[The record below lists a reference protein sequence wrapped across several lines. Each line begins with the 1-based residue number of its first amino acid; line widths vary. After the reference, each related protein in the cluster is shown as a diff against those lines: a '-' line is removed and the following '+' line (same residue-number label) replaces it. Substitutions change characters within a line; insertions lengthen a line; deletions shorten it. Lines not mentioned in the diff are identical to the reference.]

1 MRHLKYTVIV
11 IILIMGLNPFIHA
24 EDYIHI
30 YLDADQ
36 TGAKA
41 SGLSIEQGI
50 RTALHEVNNKLAN
63 KKVKLIIRDHH
74 GSSVRSK
81 NHLEEYLQDK
91 KALAVFSGMHS
102 PPLLNNLKYINENK
116 ILILDPW
123 AAAGPITRYQKSE
136 NWIYRLSVDDTIAG
150 ELIVNSTL
158 KEGFKKPFLLLE
170 DTGWGKSNFKT
181 MTTALHKKNLK
192 PVGTHWFNWN
202 LGNTTAKVIIR
213 KIYASGADSILLVA
227 NAHEGKIIAQA
238 LLDLN
243 DEIKLPVR
251 SHWGI
256 TGGDFPAVI
265 HHELRQKLDLKFLQ
279 TRFSFVSSKPTTFS
293 NGVFNTAQ
301 SIWPEVLTSK
311 EDLNAPAGFIH
322 AYDLTRIMIA
332 ALKGKKLSG
341 DTAKDRALLKIALE
355 NINTPV
361 KGLIKIYKKPF
372 QAYNVSTPDAHEAL
386 SIDDL
391 VMAFY
396 GKNNQI
402 IIDSE

>member
-1 MRHLKYTVIV
+1 MRYPIYNTFLTSC
-11 IILIMGLNPFIHA
+11 LLALSLNINAADFIHL
-24 EDYIHI
+24 

-41 SGLSIEQGI
+41 SGIAIEQGI
-50 RTALHEVNNKLAN
+50 RTALHEVDNKLAG
-63 KKVKLIIRDHH
+63 KEVRLIIRDHH

-81 NHLEEYLQDK
+81 KHLEEYLQDE
-91 KALAVFSGMHS
+91 KALAVFSGLHS
-102 PPLLNNLKYINENK
+102 PPLLENLSYINENK

-123 AAAGPITRYQKSE
+123 AAAGPITRYKKGE
-136 NWIYRLSVDDTIAG
+136 NWVYRLSVDDSIAG
-150 ELIVNSTL
+150 GVIVESTI
-158 KEGFKKPFLLLE
+158 KEGFKKPYLLLE

-181 MTTALHKKNLK
+181 MVKALKNNGLK
-192 PVGTHWFNWN
+192 PVGTQWFNWN
-202 LGNTTAKVIIR
+202 LGKNQAKSMLR
-213 KIYASGADSILLVA
+213 KIAAAGADSILLVA

-243 DEIKLPVR
+243 DEIKMPVR

-265 HHELRQKLDLKFLQ
+265 HHDLRKKLDLKFLQ
-279 TRFSFVSSKPTTFS
+279 TRFSFVSSKPTSFS

-301 SIWPEVLTSK
+301 AIWPDGLTSK
-311 EDLNAPAGFIH
+311 EDLNAPTGFIH

-332 ALKGKKLSG
+332 ALKGKRLSG
-341 DTAKDRALLKIALE
+341 NTTKDRLLLKNALE

-361 KGLIKIYKKPF
+361 KGLIKTYKKPF
-372 QAYNVSTPDAHEAL
+372 RAYNVNTPDAHEAL
-386 SIDDL
+386 NVDDL

-396 GKNNQI
+396 GKKNQI
-402 IIDSE
+402 IIDR